1 MKYCVQALSSSF
13 FCFSN
18 EGDFMETITV
28 VGGAAIDITGKP
40 DSICRERDSNL
51 GRVRIRVGGAGHNI
65 AKRLSSLGYHAEL
78 ITAIGSGFHAGMVRE
93 SCRLANVSLRHAYAA
108 SEHTGMYI
116 GVFDEDGDMLVGIS
130 DMSVLDHV
138 TPDYLRPL
146 LPEINASRMCVIDGN
161 LSPEALEFLCFSVTA
176 PLFYDPVSCA
186 KAKRIG
192 DSVGKCFAILPSR
205 LEAGFLSGKSCDT
218 LRGVYRASD
227 WFLEQGVKRV
237 FISLGE
243 EGVYWADAD
252 GCGVIPPEGG
262 GLFDAPGASD
272 AMGAV
277 IVDGCVRNMSAES
290 CARLASAADAGAA
303 KEAQ

>member
-1 MKYCVQALSSSF
+1 
-13 FCFSN
+13 
-18 EGDFMETITV
+18 METITI

-40 DSICRERDSNL
+40 DNICRERDSNL

-65 AKRLSSLGYHAEL
+65 AKRLASLGYRADL

-93 SCRLANVSLRHAYAA
+93 SCRQSGISLDHAFAA
-108 SEHTGMYI
+108 QEHTGMYI

-130 DMSVLDHV
+130 DMSVLDHI
-138 TPDYLRPL
+138 TPDYLSPL

-186 KAKRIG
+186 KARRIG
-192 DSVGKCFAILPSR
+192 GSVGKCFAILPNR

-227 WFLEQGVKRV
+227 WFLEQGVRRV

-252 GCGVIPPEGG
+252 GCGVIPPKDG
-262 GLFDAPGASD
+262 GLSDATGASD
-272 AMGAV
+272 AMGAS
-277 IVDGCVRNMSAES
+277 IVDGCVRGLSAEA
-290 CARLASAADAGAA
+290 CARLAGTACEG
-303 KEAQ
+303 